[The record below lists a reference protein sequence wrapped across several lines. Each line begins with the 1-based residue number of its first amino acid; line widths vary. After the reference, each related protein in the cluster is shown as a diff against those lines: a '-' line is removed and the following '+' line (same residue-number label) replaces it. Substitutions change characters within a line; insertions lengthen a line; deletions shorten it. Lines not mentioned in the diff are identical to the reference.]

1 MVPSLVNPTCDTA
14 ELIPTTE
21 ARTDTGGDGARLN
34 GGDGGGVADGGVAD
48 GGGAEPVPIW
58 ESCAPA
64 GMAGLRAPLP
74 GPVMAAGMVP
84 SA

>member
-34 GGDGGGVADGGVAD
+34 GGAGGGVADGGVAD
-48 GGGAEPVPIW
+48 GGGADGGG
-58 ESCAPA
+58 AD
-64 GMAGLRAPLP
+64 GGAGLGVVR
-74 GPVMAAGMVP
+74 
-84 SA
+84 SRR

>member
-1 MVPSLVNPTCDTA
+1 MVPSLVNPTCDTT

-21 ARTDTGGDGARLN
+21 ARTDTGGDGAKLN
-34 GGDGGGVADGGVAD
+34 GGDGGGVADGG
-48 GGGAEPVPIW
+48 GAEPVPVW

-64 GMAGLRAPLP
+64 GMAGLTSPLP